1 MRERKGKSRVFS
13 VNSHR
18 QVLVTGATG
27 YVGGRLV
34 ESLLNNEISVRVFI
48 RDKSKINEQP
58 WAKSVEVAQGNA
70 NDFDSLRSALTGI
83 HTAFYLL
90 HSLNMGKKFDEIER
104 QMAANFA
111 RAAKE
116 ANVKQIVYLGG
127 IANDK
132 KASQHLASRA
142 QVGTELAATGVPTM
156 ELRAGIILGAGSAS
170 FEMVRHLTHRLPIMT
185 TPKWISNLTHPIGVR
200 DVLWYLVNAAQLSN
214 PVSGVFDIGG
224 PDVMRYSEMM
234 QKFAKVSG
242 LRRRIIIKIPVLT
255 PRLASLWIG
264 LVTPLPSALARPLVH
279 SLISEVV
286 ADPNKSIDA
295 VIPKPPQGLMGVE
308 QAMELALARVNENKV
323 KTRWSDATLPAHP
336 WQKAQSD
343 PSWAG
348 EITYRDTRVVRTNA
362 TLHSAW
368 ETIEEIGGDTGWY
381 GSDFLWFLR
390 GLLDR
395 LIGGVGLRRGR
406 RDPKHLRVGDS
417 LDFWRVESLE
427 REDHL
432 RLYAEMILPGKAWL
446 EFRLRKI
453 SPSSEIGETGEI
465 EAIEEIEIV
474 QEAIFLPRGLGGTLY
489 WYVIKPLHAFV
500 FPTMLRNIVRS
511 AKRKDYFGGQ

>member
-1 MRERKGKSRVFS
+1 MVSA
-13 VNSHR
+13 HR

-34 ESLLNNEISVRVFI
+34 ESLLNSDLPVRVFI
-48 RDKSKINEQP
+48 RDKSKIKDQP
-58 WAKSVEVAQGNA
+58 WAQQVDIAVGNA
-70 NDFDSLRSALTGI
+70 NDFESLRTALTGV

-90 HSLNMGKKFDEIER
+90 HSLNMGKKFDEVEQ

-111 RAAKE
+111 KAARE
-116 ANVKQIVYLGG
+116 ADVKQIVYLGG
-127 IANDK
+127 IANDVN
-132 KASQHLASRA
+132 ASQHLASRA
-142 QVGTELAATGVPTM
+142 QVGTELASSGVPTM
-156 ELRAGIILGAGSAS
+156 ELRAGIIIGAGSAS

-185 TPKWISNLTHPIGVR
+185 TPKWISNLTHPIAIR
-200 DVLWYLVNAAQLSN
+200 DVLWYLVNAAQLTK

-224 PDVMRYSEMM
+224 PDVLKYSEMM
-234 QKFAKVSG
+234 QIFAKVSG
-242 LRRRIIIKIPVLT
+242 LRPRIIVRIPVLT

-286 ADPNKSIDA
+286 ADPRKSIDA
-295 VIPKPPQGLMGVE
+295 VIGRPPEGLLGVE
-308 QAMELALARVNENKV
+308 EAMKLALARVNENKV

-348 EITYRDTRVVRTNA
+348 DITYKDSRKSTT
-362 TLHSAW
+362 SASLTSTW
-368 ETIEEIGGDTGWY
+368 NTIEEIGGDTGWY
-381 GSDFLWFLR
+381 GADFLWFLR

-395 LIGGVGLRRGR
+395 IIGGVGLRRGR
-406 RDPKHLRVGDS
+406 RDPHHLRVGDS

-427 REDHL
+427 RGDHL

-446 EFRLRKI
+446 EFRLRQVPGDDGSRKV
-453 SPSSEIGETGEI
+453 EIT
-465 EAIEEIEIV
+465 

-489 WYVIKPLHAFV
+489 WYVVKPFHAFV
-500 FPTMLRNIVRS
+500 FPTMLRNIVRT
-511 AKRKDYFGGQ
+511 AIEKDQLSSH